1 MTMPKFTDDITCSD
15 CHTPRMEVGRIG
27 EEWVCWSCT
36 IKRVESTRQQL
47 AEARAA
53 ARWIYYEFNQLTDD
67 GANIPLRWPWLAE
80 EQNGGTDAST

>member
-1 MTMPKFTDDITCSD
+1 MDVQRCEECNHELSYCGREGFDGPALD
-15 CHTPRMEVGRIG
+15 CR
-27 EEWVCWSCT
+27 VCKQQSE
-36 IKRVESTRQQL
+36 IVELRQQL

-80 EQNGGTDAST
+80 EQNGGTDDRT